1 MSDEQENKATS
12 RAVDLEHERLIARD
26 PHAWEA
32 FYERNYSAM
41 VAYAQ
46 RRLPSIDDARD
57 AVGDAMTRVVG
68 GLQRMDESGASPEAW
83 SYGVLR
89 HVVLDYQRK
98 MYRKRE
104 IKSEREIS
112 SPEAFERLIVSEEHD
127 AVRAAFELLPERDRE
142 VLELRVVAGLSGDE
156 VANVLKMKPG
166 AVRMAQARALERLR
180 GILESGET
188 Q

>member
-1 MSDEQENKATS
+1 MSDEQENEGTS

-57 AVGDAMTRVVG
+57 AVGDAMTRVVD

-98 MYRKRE
+98 MYRKRQV
-104 IKSEREIS
+104 KTQREIS
-112 SPEAFERLIVSEEHD
+112 SPEPCERLIASEEHD

-142 VLELRVVAGLSGDE
+142 VLELRVVAGLSADE

-180 GILESGET
+180 GLLESEGT
-188 Q
+188 P